1 MSGSVVA
8 QDSREIFHVGASP
21 YTVRDVIDAAF
32 FRGELDAPWQEF
44 LLALA
49 AEKQALDEEREPND
63 DVVDAAVQTFRYE
76 HDLIT
81 AEETER
87 WLTER
92 GLTLGDFGDYFA
104 RRFWRETIAASRVE
118 PIDYHLASA
127 ETRELFVAELM
138 LSGELARIAT
148 AFSWR
153 LAAAAAEQAPPDP
166 GLVSAARREFV
177 ECLEPL
183 ALADWQLSAGRDE
196 EWLNHLAGLE
206 ANFRIYCERLL
217 TPQVRERE
225 LVTLRLP
232 LTVFEL
238 EVIEFDSHDAA
249 REALL
254 CVREDNMA
262 MEEVAREGRYPFR
275 REQLLME
282 NIAPDVQQRFLSA
295 NAGELMEP
303 MELDG
308 GHRLC
313 RIVGKK
319 EPDPQDPAVRARV
332 EQRIL
337 DRHFAELS
345 SRLVHWQ
352 IALS

>member
-8 QDSREIFHVGASP
+8 QDSRELFRVAAIP

-32 FRGELDAPWQEF
+32 FRGELDAPWRDF
-44 LLALA
+44 LRAVES
-49 AEKQALDEEREPND
+49 EKQAVDQEREPND
-63 DVVDAAVQTFRYE
+63 DAVDGAVQAFRYE

-87 WLTER
+87 WLAER
-92 GLTLGDFGDYFA
+92 GLTLSDFGDYFA
-104 RRFWRETIAASRVE
+104 RRFWRQTIDASPRESISYHAA
-118 PIDYHLASA
+118 PA
-127 ETRELFVAELM
+127 ETREVFVAELT
-138 LSGELARIAT
+138 LSGELVRMAT

-153 LAAAAAEQAPPDP
+153 LAAAAGEQPPPDAERI
-166 GLVSAARREFV
+166 SAQRHEFV
-177 ECLEPL
+177 ERLKPT
-183 ALADWQLSAGRDE
+183 ALSNWQLSAGRDE
-196 EWLNHLAGLE
+196 EWLSSMSVLE

-217 TPQVRERE
+217 TPQLRERE

-238 EVIEFDSHDAA
+238 EVIELDSHDAA

-262 MEEVAREGRYPFR
+262 MEDVATEGRYPFR
-275 REQLLME
+275 REKLLLE
-282 NIAPDVQQRFLSA
+282 NIGADVQQRFLSA

-313 RIVGKK
+313 RIIGKK

-332 EQRIL
+332 EQQIL
-337 DRHFAELS
+337 DRHFTELS
-345 SRLVHWQ
+345 SRLVHWE

>member
-1 MSGSVVA
+1 MSGSLVA
-8 QDSREIFHVGASP
+8 GDSRELFRVGAVS

-32 FRGELDAPWQEF
+32 FRGELNAPWQAF
-44 LLALA
+44 LRALES
-49 AEKQALDEEREPND
+49 EKRAIDQEREPND
-63 DVVDAAVQTFRYE
+63 EAIDAAVQAFRYG

-87 WLTER
+87 WLSDR
-92 GLTLGDFGDYFA
+92 GLTLSDFGDYFA
-104 RRFWRETIAASRVE
+104 RQFWRETINAAPAE
-118 PIDYHLASA
+118 PSEYHLAPT

-138 LSGELARIAT
+138 LSGELARMAT
-148 AFSWR
+148 ALSWR
-153 LAAAAAEQAPPDP
+153 VAAGADEQPSPDAQRVAAVRQ
-166 GLVSAARREFV
+166 EFV
-177 ECLEPL
+177 ERLKPI
-183 ALADWQLSAGRDE
+183 ALAHWQLSAGRDE
-196 EWLNHLAGLE
+196 EWVNSMSVLE

-217 TPQVRERE
+217 TPQIRDRE

-232 LTVFEL
+232 LTAFEL
-238 EVIEFDSHDAA
+238 EVIELDSHDAA

-262 MEEVAREGRYPFR
+262 MEEVATEGRYPFR
-275 REQLLME
+275 REKLLLE

-313 RIVGKK
+313 RIIGKK

-337 DRHFAELS
+337 DRHFAEVS
-345 SRLVHWQ
+345 SRLVQWQ

>member
-1 MSGSVVA
+1 
-8 QDSREIFHVGASP
+8 
-21 YTVRDVIDAAF
+21 
-32 FRGELDAPWQEF
+32 LDAPWQDF
-44 LLALA
+44 LRALES
-49 AEKQALDEEREPND
+49 EKRALEQEREPND
-63 DVVDAAVQTFRYE
+63 ETIDGAVQAFRYE

-87 WLTER
+87 WLADR
-92 GLTLGDFGDYFA
+92 GLTLSDFGAYFV
-104 RRFWRETIAASRVE
+104 RRFWRQTIDA
-118 PIDYHLASA
+118 ASA
-127 ETRELFVAELM
+127 EPADYHSAPTERRELFSAELM
-138 LSGELARIAT
+138 LSGELARMAT
-148 AFSWR
+148 AYSWR
-153 LAAAAAEQAPPDP
+153 LAAGEGEQAVPDAER
-166 GLVSAARREFV
+166 VSAARREFV
-177 ECLEPL
+177 ERLMPT
-183 ALADWQLSAGRDE
+183 ALVDWQLSAGRDE
-196 EWLNHLAGLE
+196 EWLNKLAALE

-217 TPQVRERE
+217 TPQARDRE

-232 LTVFEL
+232 LTVL
-238 EVIEFDSHDAA
+238 EVELIEFDSHDAA

-262 MEEVAREGRYPFR
+262 MEEVAREGRYPYR
-275 REQLLME
+275 REKLLLE
-282 NIAPDVQQRFLSA
+282 KIAPDVQQRFLSA

-313 RIVGKK
+313 RVIGKK
-319 EPDPQDPAVRARV
+319 EPDPQDPEVRTRV

-337 DRHFAELS
+337 DRHFNELT

>member
-8 QDSREIFHVGASP
+8 RDSRELFRVGSVS

-32 FRGELDAPWQEF
+32 FSGALDAPWQDF
-44 LLALA
+44 LRALES
-49 AEKQALDEEREPND
+49 EKRALEQEREPND
-63 DVVDAAVQTFRYE
+63 ETIDGAVQAFRYE

-87 WLTER
+87 WLADR
-92 GLTLGDFGDYFA
+92 GLTLSDFADYFA
-104 RRFWRETIAASRVE
+104 RRFWRQTIDAASAE
-118 PIDYHLASA
+118 PIDYHSA
-127 ETRELFVAELM
+127 PSETRELFVAELM
-138 LSGELARIAT
+138 LSGELARMAT

-153 LAAAAAEQAPPDP
+153 LATIAAEEPPPDAER
-166 GLVSAARREFV
+166 VTAARQEFI
-177 ECLEPL
+177 ERLTPL
-183 ALADWQLSAGRDE
+183 AFADWQLSAGRDE
-196 EWLNHLAGLE
+196 DWLNQMAVLE
-206 ANFRIYCERLL
+206 ANFRIHCGRLL
-217 TPQVRERE
+217 TPQARERE

-232 LTVFEL
+232 LTVFEVEL
-238 EVIEFDSHDAA
+238 IEFDSHDAA

-262 MEEVAREGRYPFR
+262 MEEVATEGRYPYR
-275 REQLLME
+275 REKLLLE
-282 NIAPDVQQRFLSA
+282 NIAPDLQQRFLSA
-295 NAGELMEP
+295 SAGELMEP

-308 GHRLC
+308 GLRLC
-313 RIVGKK
+313 RIIGKK
-319 EPDPQDPAVRARV
+319 EPDPEDPAVRARV